1 MNVLIVASAA
11 ALTAL
16 ITYLMVVG
24 GPILVPL
31 VIAVLAWYLINALAV
46 ASRAIRIGGEPLPA
60 GLRRSAAIIII
71 LLLSWFVVDLIVA
84 NVGHVVARAPVY
96 EHNLHEVTDR
106 AAGWLGAEEL
116 TAVHGLFEKGRLT
129 SMIRNAA
136 DGLMSV
142 VASVGTVV
150 IYVVF
155 LLLEQHSFNK
165 KIAAVFADNAREASV
180 RRMLQRIGRE
190 IQTYVWLKTLTSLL
204 AAFASYVVMKIVGVD
219 LAEFWALLIF
229 ALNFIPYLGALLG
242 VIFPTALALIQFGT
256 LRPFVVTAVAL
267 TVVQFTVGNIL
278 EPRLMG
284 KGLNLSPV
292 IMLLGLAV
300 WGTIWGIVGM
310 FLAVPLMVVSMI
322 VFSQFEATR
331 PVAVLMS
338 ADGELLI

>member
-1 MNVLIVASAA
+1 MKVLTVASAA
-11 ALTAL
+11 GLTAL

-24 GPILVPL
+24 EPILLPL
-31 VIAVLAWYLINALAV
+31 VIAVFAWYLINALSA
-46 ASRAIRIGGEPLPA
+46 ASRAIRIGGKPLPA
-60 GLRRSAAIIII
+60 GLRLSAAILII

-84 NVGHVVARAPVY
+84 NVGDVVARAPVY
-96 EHNLHEVTDR
+96 EHNLREVTNR
-106 AAGWLGAEEL
+106 VAAWIGTEEL
-116 TAVHGLFEKGRLT
+116 TAVHSLFEGGSLT

-136 DGLMSV
+136 DGLMRV
-142 VASVGTVV
+142 VASIGTVV

-155 LLLEQHSFNK
+155 LLLEQHGFNK
-165 KIAAVFADNAREASV
+165 KSAALFPDSAREASV
-180 RRMLQRIGRE
+180 HRVLQRIGRD
-190 IQTYVWLKTLTSLL
+190 IQTYVWLKSLTSLV
-204 AAFASYVVMKIVGVD
+204 AGFGSYMVMKVVGVD

-229 ALNFIPYLGALLG
+229 ALNFIPYIGASLG

-267 TVVQFTVGNIL
+267 MVVQFTVGNIL

-292 IMLLGLAV
+292 VMLLGLAV

-322 VFSQFEATR
+322 VFSQFGTTR
-331 PVAVLMS
+331 PIAVLMS
-338 ADGELLI
+338 ADGELRI